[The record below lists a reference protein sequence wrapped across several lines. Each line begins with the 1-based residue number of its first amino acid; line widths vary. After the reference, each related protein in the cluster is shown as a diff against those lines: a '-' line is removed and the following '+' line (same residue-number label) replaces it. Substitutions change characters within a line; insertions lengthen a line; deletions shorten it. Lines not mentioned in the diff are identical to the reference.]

1 MAKARTKKVGSG
13 KRRIRDLGGKAAAA
27 VKGGQGP
34 SILMKACAAGE
45 HIKEATITHR

>member
-13 KRRIRDLGGKAAAA
+13 KRRVRDLGGKAAAA

-34 SILMKACAAGE
+34 SILMKACATGE
-45 HIKEATITHR
+45 HIKEATITVR